1 MKVAFV
7 FKAFL
12 KIWKLKIDWFFLFGG
27 DSFDVGTMNN
37 QNGIKSSLQRCP
49 ESLLVDLRK
58 SFVILDHFVTCS
70 VQFAA
75 KNQIV
80 KRVGKQMLNEKDRF
94 VFGFA
99 DVLPIIIF
107 SSLSKNNPLRV
118 QLKF

>member
-49 ESLLVDLRK
+49 ESLLVDL
-58 SFVILDHFVTCS
+58 
-70 VQFAA
+70 
-75 KNQIV
+75 
-80 KRVGKQMLNEKDRF
+80 
-94 VFGFA
+94 
-99 DVLPIIIF
+99 
-107 SSLSKNNPLRV
+107 
-118 QLKF
+118 